1 MFTDVWL
8 YSTLHSHFLIGI
20 QLYVTIT
27 MYMIVAKEHQMRSTF
42 DPQHVSKKHLADA
55 TTKQIHKMIICDSYY
70 STWIFIFIEFWRELI
85 QLEHRGAI
93 VCIENRSTV
102 HVTNKLLYT
111 KKIQQNSK
119 KHLEISYFFRFYVM
133 CCIFFDWKFSRL
145 FIWKNKSNYLK
156 NDDKVQIYS
165 QYLSTIFSRNLFF

>member
-27 MYMIVAKEHQMRSTF
+27 MYMIVAKEHEMRSTF
-42 DPQHVSKKHLADA
+42 DPQHVSKKYLADA
-55 TTKQIHKMIICDSYY
+55 TTKQIHKMIICDSYLVR
-70 STWIFIFIEFWRELI
+70 EFLFSSNFDGSII

-102 HVTNKLLYT
+102 HVTNKLQYT
-111 KKIQQNSK
+111 KKNQQNSK
-119 KHLEISYFFRFYVM
+119 KHLEISCLFRFYVM
-133 CCIFFDWKFSRL
+133 CCISFD
-145 FIWKNKSNYLK
+145 
-156 NDDKVQIYS
+156 
-165 QYLSTIFSRNLFF
+165 